1 MIQPPVT
8 VADMPD
14 GAVTSRTNVGV
25 SVVWL
30 PALSV
35 TTVLKAGAAALAVV
49 KLYVSDSY
57 GDDVA
62 VRAAPVKPVSL
73 IAGKSTLAIPAPP
86 VSPGASATVKSPVAA
101 GL

>member
-1 MIQPPVT
+1 
-8 VADMPD
+8 MPA
-14 GAVTSRTNVGV
+14 GAVTSRTNVGE

-35 TTVLKAGAAALAVV
+35 TTAPKDGAEAFAAV

-57 GDDVA
+57 GEDVA
-62 VRAAPVKPVSL
+62 VRAAPVKPVSES
-73 IAGKSTLAIPAPP
+73 AGKSTLAIPAPP
-86 VSPGASATVKSPVAA
+86 ASPGASSTVKSPAAA